1 MEIYVETGHL
11 IKEKDIYIIL
21 LCIPMDTAVTLYFI
35 IVSTPSN
42 HGYHGY
48 HGRGDTSVSH
58 GAIRFASL
66 LEDQLHKSLAMLRC
80 D

>member
-1 MEIYVETGHL
+1 
-11 IKEKDIYIIL
+11 
-21 LCIPMDTAVTLYFI
+21 MDTTVTLHFS
-35 IVSTPSN
+35 IVSRPPN
-42 HGYHGY
+42 HGCHGY

>member
-1 MEIYVETGHL
+1 
-11 IKEKDIYIIL
+11 
-21 LCIPMDTAVTLYFI
+21 MDTTVTLYFS

-42 HGYHGY
+42 RGYHGYHGY

>member
-1 MEIYVETGHL
+1 
-11 IKEKDIYIIL
+11 
-21 LCIPMDTAVTLYFI
+21 MDTTVTLYFS